1 MNLPKRVK
9 INEVVLRD
17 GLQLE
22 DKVLSVDEKK
32 TLFDQL
38 VKANLRTV
46 EFGSF
51 VHPKLVPQMA
61 NSGEL
66 FELIS
71 KGSNQL
77 ELIALIPI

>member
-1 MNLPKRVK
+1 MEFPEEIF
-9 INEVVLRD
+9 INEMVLRD

-22 DKVLSVDEKK
+22 DKVVSVEEKAL
-32 TLFDQL
+32 LFSHL
-38 VKANLRTV
+38 KEAGVNSF

-66 FELIS
+66 YS
-71 KGSNQL
+71 
-77 ELIALIPI
+77 